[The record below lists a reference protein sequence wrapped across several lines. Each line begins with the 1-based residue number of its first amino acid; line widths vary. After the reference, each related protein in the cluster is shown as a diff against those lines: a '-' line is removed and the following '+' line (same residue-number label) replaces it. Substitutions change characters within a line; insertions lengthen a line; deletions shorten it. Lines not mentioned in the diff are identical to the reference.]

1 VTPPLVIAIAGLL
14 SASAVVFFMVPQGLG
29 VNEAGIAGAFSM
41 VGAGGP
47 AGLAFGLIRRARV
60 VTWAAIGLALQTSL
74 WGWKRL
80 RARRPEEAALADGA

>member
-1 VTPPLVIAIAGLL
+1 MI
-14 SASAVVFFMVPQGLG
+14 
-29 VNEAGIAGAFSM
+29 GAFLNALGILL
-41 VGAGGP
+41 GA
-47 AGLAFGLIRRARV
+47 LFGLIRRARV